1 METSARLL
9 RLLALFTSRQSWR
22 ADELAA
28 RMEVT
33 TRTLRRDVARLRDL
47 GYPVVSTTGRY
58 GGYELGAGG
67 RLPPLLLDDDEA
79 IATSVALRELS
90 NDADPTLGEAALSAM
105 TKLAQVLPK
114 HLVEQ
119 VAALGEVTVGV
130 RRRRPSSAGEAIAVP
145 VLLLLAMVCRRG
157 ERITFEYRDNAAV
170 VTERRSEPHRLVSLH
185 RRWYLVAFDL
195 DRDDWRTYRV
205 DRMTEVTATGHRN
218 TPREVPDAA
227 AQVAAGVAVHAY
239 TTRAT
244 VRLHATVEQAASVI
258 APNIG
263 VIEADPDDEQRSV
276 VQIGGDADW
285 IAGFLAGM
293 PFAFEVVDSDDLRS
307 ELRVLARRL
316 QRAATTS

>member
-1 METSARLL
+1 
-9 RLLALFTSRQSWR
+9 
-22 ADELAA
+22 
-28 RMEVT
+28 MEVT

-47 GYPVVSTTGRY
+47 GYPVASTTGRY

-90 NDADPTLGEAALSAM
+90 NDADPTLGEASLSAM

-130 RRRRPSSAGEAIAVP
+130 RRRRPSSPGEAIAVP

-157 ERITFEYRDNAAV
+157 ERITFEYRDNAGTL
-170 VTERRSEPHRLVSLH
+170 TERRSEPHRLVSLH

-205 DRMTEVTATGHRN
+205 DRMTQVTATGHRN
-218 TPREVPDAA
+218 SEREVPDAA

-244 VRLHATVEQAASVI
+244 VRLHATVDQAASAI
-258 APNIG
+258 APSIG
-263 VIEADPDDEQRSV
+263 VIDADPDNEQRSM
-276 VQIGGDADW
+276 VQIGGDPDW
-285 IAGFLAGM
+285 IAGFLAGL
-293 PFAFEVVDSDDLRS
+293 PFAFEVVDGDDLRK